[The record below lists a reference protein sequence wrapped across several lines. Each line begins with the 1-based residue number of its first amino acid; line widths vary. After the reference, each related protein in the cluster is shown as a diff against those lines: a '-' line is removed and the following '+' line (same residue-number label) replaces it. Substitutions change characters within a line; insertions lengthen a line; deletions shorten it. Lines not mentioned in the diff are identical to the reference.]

1 MKMHNRFI
9 IAFCLLAVLTLGCGP
24 DAKRDNPLDP
34 VNGSGVSGTVS
45 GLGGVVIINAMVTAV
60 PANVSVRTNGSGQY
74 NIELEGGRTYFL
86 TAEHPYYHTRTDTI
100 TVPSDGRLKKNFVL
114 NSIPRIDDAKVL
126 RWSVHTLWDGQLPVY
141 TMPQCIV
148 RHPDGEGLLERYYN
162 LSCSI
167 KGIKYFPDSS
177 LGLDLESRRYFWS
190 ILDSSIHAGDAL
202 TFTID
207 SAGTIIQPIS
217 QILVLQSLGWPTIL
231 QPANNSTFALPD
243 TFLWDNVSLFVT
255 ARVEIWKDISV
266 VWCRDLSNV
275 EKVYCDAAMEGGRD
289 YVWKIINT
297 DQYGNRAVAEAIFH
311 NP

>member
-1 MKMHNRFI
+1 MKMHGRFI
-9 IAFCLLAVLTLGCGP
+9 IAFCLLAVLSLSCGP

-45 GLGGVVIINAMVTAV
+45 GWGGNVISNAVVTAV
-60 PANVSVRTNGSGQY
+60 PANLSVRTNSSGQY
-74 NIELEGGRTYFL
+74 NIELEGGRTYLL
-86 TAEHPYYHTRTDTI
+86 TAEHAYYHSRTDTI
-100 TVPSDGRLKKNFVL
+100 VVPSDGRLKHNFVL

-162 LSCSI
+162 LNCSI
-167 KGIKYFPDSS
+167 KGQKYFPDSS
-177 LGLDLESRRYFWS
+177 LGLDLISRRYFWS
-190 ILDSSIHAGDAL
+190 IFDTSIHTGDTM
-202 TFTID
+202 TFAID
-207 SAGTIIQPIS
+207 SAGTVIQPAS
-217 QILVLQSLGWPTIL
+217 QILVPQVLGWPSIL
-231 QPANNSTFALPD
+231 QPSNNANFGLPD
-243 TFLWDNVSLFVT
+243 TFMWDNVSLFVT
-255 ARVEIWKDISV
+255 ARVEIWRDITV
-266 VWCRDLSNV
+266 VWQRDLSNV
-275 EKVYCDAAMEGGRD
+275 EKVYCDTALEGGRD